1 MAHKSPRYCLY
12 REFVNAFMK
21 GHPDMTRCVSI
32 KTQNLHSDFFV
43 FFSQDITS

>member
-32 KTQNLHSDFFV
+32 KTQNLYS
-43 FFSQDITS
+43 IK